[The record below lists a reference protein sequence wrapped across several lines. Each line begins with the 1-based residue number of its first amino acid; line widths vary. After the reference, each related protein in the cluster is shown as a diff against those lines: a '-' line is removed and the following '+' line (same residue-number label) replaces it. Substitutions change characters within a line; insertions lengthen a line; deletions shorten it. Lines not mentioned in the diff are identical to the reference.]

1 MDAGTIINANIIF
14 HAPDNC
20 LHTFKAAVVRVNIF
34 PSSNK
39 INEERSFSFDSNC
52 TKTFFPKEDCKEAKR
67 NCFCLSR
74 LIMN

>member
-20 LHTFKAAVVRVNIF
+20 LHTFNAAVDRVNIF
-34 PSSNK
+34 PCSNK
-39 INEERSFSFDSNC
+39 IKEERSFSFNPNW

-67 NCFCLSR
+67 NCFCLSL